1 MLAASMFHA
10 FDLYVS
16 CLRPLSTTHGYDKGR
31 IAFWGARKRLGAL
44 AELCGFERRACKHRG
59 CEAGLKHRG
68 WVRAFG
74 LVLWVVLFVGR
85 SLGSCFWSCFSW
97 FVLWVRSFGRSFRG
111 SFFGFV
117 LLVVLFVVRAF
128 GGSYVFFFD
137 ALKFLEACVARSE
150 VSKCKDSKKFA
161 AMQIFTLKISCSPF
175 GFSVVQGRNN
185 NSHKRLRAF
194 VGRRENA
201 FRFLRFIFNLQ
212 YVYGMFHC
220 GLHKMFCFIQEK
232 TQLLCQCGH

>member
-1 MLAASMFHA
+1 MLL
-10 FDLYVS
+10 D
-16 CLRPLSTTHGYDKGR
+16 
-31 IAFWGARKRLGAL
+31 
-44 AELCGFERRACKHRG
+44 
-59 CEAGLKHRG
+59 
-68 WVRAFG
+68 
-74 LVLWVVLFVGR
+74 
-85 SLGSCFWSCFSW
+85 SCF
-97 FVLWVRSFGRSFRG
+97 G
-111 SFFGFV
+111 
-117 LLVVLFVVRAF
+117 VVLFVVRAF
-128 GGSYVFFFD
+128 GSFFSWFVLWFVLWVRSSVRAFRSCFWGSYVFLFD

-201 FRFLRFIFNLQ
+201 FRLLRFIFNLQ

-232 TQLLCQCGH
+232 TQLSVSMWSLRSLVISHFQKKMSQIALYINIYI